1 MNWIKPLT
9 IVEFVFIGIFLL
21 VYATY
26 FIRLY
31 LVARRLGTTAR
42 SVIIK
47 FIIRGIYLGLCILG
61 LLGPSFGV
69 NEIESQATGKD
80 IFFVFDLSRSM
91 DAIDIEPSRL
101 EKTKF
106 ELIKNID
113 LLKSDRIGLIVFSSD
128 AYTHTPLTF
137 DRDAIRLFIQKLNT
151 GLFVNN
157 GTDLNAALT
166 LILKKFQASSSLNS
180 RKTKVIVLISDGED
194 FGKIEPNVIYS
205 LKQNKINLLTLGVG
219 TPQGGFI
226 REGMD
231 YKKDKNGQEVVSKL
245 NAPYLINL
253 TKTLNGKYFQLT
265 NQVNGVADL
274 LKVVDRVESNWIDTR
289 KMTVANN
296 KYYYFVIL
304 ALLLMVIDILF
315 TVRTIKI

>member
-194 FGKIEPNVIYS
+194 FGKVEQSVIYS

-219 TPQGGFI
+219 TPQGGLI

-274 LKVVDRVESNWIDTR
+274 LKEVDRVESNWIDTR